1 MAPSN
6 PPFPLSG
13 KKSFALT
20 QKISNSQSP
29 RYLEFRGFGLVPV
42 IFPRVQYCCTVR
54 ILDHRVLGCTC
65 ILTKKIEA

>member
-29 RYLEFRGFGLVPV
+29 RYLEFRGFGLVPL
-42 IFPRVQYCCTVR
+42 IFLEFSIV
-54 ILDHRVLGCTC
+54 VLC
-65 ILTKKIEA
+65 EY